1 MIEKQ
6 GLTKKLIRFVFVFL
20 CFLLLLSVARNILR
34 MKKVNRQLANEREAI
49 EKIKKENE
57 EFKKKLSEI
66 QSQEYIEKELRDKL
80 GLVKEGEIVVVL
92 PDAETLRNLVP
103 DFEEEAES
111 LPDPIWKKWVK
122 LFI

>member
-80 GLVKEGEIVVVL
+80 GLAKEGEIVVVL

-111 LPDPIWKKWVK
+111 LPDPIWKKWLK
-122 LFI
+122 LFQ